1 MEKKPKIVQLIT
13 KRKKSY
19 FSIFTLSI
27 LFYNCANQGDS
38 FQIELPS
45 SE

>member
-1 MEKKPKIVQLIT
+1 MYKKSKIVQLIT

-27 LFYNCANQGDS
+27 LFYNCANQVDN
-38 FQIELPS
+38 FQIELAK
-45 SE
+45 